1 MFQAKY
7 LNNYVCVSSVVFVY
21 LTERSFWGGVGEG
34 VQSLPPRIGTLVSWF
49 AHPCRVFD
57 VYMCCHLQAQVLR
70 QSDVSS
76 MQSKRTS
83 YRQA

>member
-21 LTERSFWGGVGEG
+21 LTERSFWGGVSEG
-34 VQSLPPRIGTLVSWF
+34 VQSLPPRIGTLILWF
-49 AHPCRVFD
+49 ASPCPVLD
-57 VYMCCHLQAQVLR
+57 VYICWHLQAQDLR
-70 QSDVSS
+70 QSDVLS

-83 YRQA
+83 